1 MMSQREREMSLRDI
15 TFAASFLKGHFS
27 CSVSYCLSH
36 IFYTLV
42 SIYLFFLSPFFWNTE
57 SEPQSALPFG
67 DSVYVLFFTE

>member
-1 MMSQREREMSLRDI
+1 MSQREREMSLRDI
-15 TFAASFLKGHFS
+15 MFAASFLKGHFS

-42 SIYLFFLSPFFWNTE
+42 SIYLFSEPLFWNTE

-67 DSVYVLFFTE
+67 HSVYVLFY